1 MNTINYDKYSTM
13 SIKQLISALNNAEK
27 KQAKIKE
34 KLKQELSEVKELISY
49 LKSQIKSSLNKPRFY
64 DLHNSPSIQKI
75 EKYEKENQELAKQA
89 RAELNQELGIHTNE
103 NDDNK

>member
-1 MNTINYDKYSTM
+1 MKTINYDKYSTM
-13 SIKQLISALNNAEK
+13 SINQLISALNNAEK

-64 DLHNSPSIQKI
+64 NIENAPSL
-75 EKYEKENQELAKQA
+75 NAL
-89 RAELNQELGIHTNE
+89 RAEVEKMSQEQVEKIKAEVNAEMFETE
-103 NDDNK
+103 NV

>member
-1 MNTINYDKYSTM
+1 MKTINYDKYSTM
-13 SIKQLISALNNAEK
+13 SINQLISALNNAEK

-64 DLHNSPSIQKI
+64 TIENAPSLNALREEVEKMPQEQVEKI
-75 EKYEKENQELAKQA
+75 KAEVNAEMFGTENV
-89 RAELNQELGIHTNE
+89 
-103 NDDNK
+103 